1 MNSTKG
7 ELKGPLYAA
16 FEGAPKT
23 LFQGALKVA
32 QKAEERDTFDVV
44 IDALLDSALE
54 GVLEGAHKDALN
66 NLCKDAQEATET
78 SESNGVFCKYVQFS
92 AFAYYVF
99 PLNDASYLQDICGF
113 KGEESKL

>member
-1 MNSTKG
+1 M
-7 ELKGPLYAA
+7 LH
-16 FEGAPKT
+16 
-23 LFQGALKVA
+23 LKVHLRLFFKEHLKLHK
-32 QKAEERDTFDVV
+32 KAEERDTFDVV